1 MTYTEII
8 ALTEKGFTPDQIM
21 ILAGGS
27 APADSP
33 ADPPAAAPADPPA
46 DPPAAASA
54 DPPADPPAAAPADPP
69 VAGSDLSGLMASV
82 KSMGDQIAALT
93 KAYQDR
99 NIKDIITEKI
109 PPGQSA
115 DDILAGLIHPPLD
128 DKK

>member
-27 APADSP
+27 APADP
-33 ADPPAAAPADPPA
+33 QDDPPDDPAADPPAVAP
-46 DPPAAASA
+46 S
-54 DPPADPPAAAPADPP
+54 DPPADPPAAAPADLPA
-69 VAGSDLSGLMASV
+69 AGSDLSGLMASV

-99 NIKDIITEKI
+99 NIKEIITEKI

>member
-1 MTYTEII
+1 MTYSEII

-27 APADSP
+27 APADPP

-46 DPPAAASA
+46 DPPAAA
-54 DPPADPPAAAPADPP
+54 PADPPAS
-69 VAGSDLSGLMASV
+69 GSDLAGLMASV

-99 NIKDIITEKI
+99 NIKEIITEKI

>member
-1 MTYTEII
+1 MTYSEII

-27 APADSP
+27 APADPP

-46 DPPAAASA
+46 DPPAAAPA

-69 VAGSDLSGLMASV
+69 AAGSDLSGLMASV

>member
-1 MTYTEII
+1 MTYSEII

-27 APADSP
+27 APADPPVAAPADPP

-46 DPPAAASA
+46 DPPAS
-54 DPPADPPAAAPADPP
+54 
-69 VAGSDLSGLMASV
+69 GSDLSGLMASV

-99 NIKDIITEKI
+99 NIRDIITEKI

>member
-33 ADPPAAAPADPPA
+33 ADPPTAA
-46 DPPAAASA
+46 
-54 DPPADPPAAAPADPP
+54 PADPPAAAPADPP
-69 VAGSDLSGLMASV
+69 AAGSDLSGLMASV

-99 NIKDIITEKI
+99 NIKEIITEKI

>member
-1 MTYTEII
+1 MTYTEI
-8 ALTEKGFTPDQIM
+8 GFTPDQIM

-27 APADSP
+27 APADTPAAAPADPPADPPAAAP

-46 DPPAAASA
+46 DPPAA
-54 DPPADPPAAAPADPP
+54 
-69 VAGSDLSGLMASV
+69 GSDLSDLMASV

-99 NIKDIITEKI
+99 NIKDIIVEKI
-109 PPGQSA
+109 PQGQSA